1 MSLPLDSVVARACS
15 REQRARLAFA
25 ARAWVLAIPV
35 EVSLASVG
43 LAATLRWIEAVPRR
57 AHEEAAVGVEDG
69 ERLVARAYRFHF
81 VRGRCL
87 PRSLVQYLAHR
98 RDGVDARFV
107 VGVGRPEADR
117 RGLEAH
123 AWVEGPG
130 ARADVPFTELFAS
143 RGVA

>member
-1 MSLPLDSVVARACS
+1 MSLPSDSVVARACS
-15 REQRARLAFA
+15 REQRARIAFA

-35 EVSLASVG
+35 EASLASVG
-43 LAATLRWIEAVPRR
+43 LATTLRWIEAIPQR
-57 AHEEAAVGVEDG
+57 ARAAAAVGVEDG
-69 ERLVARAYRFHF
+69 ERLVARAYRFNF

-87 PRSLVQYLAHR
+87 PRSLVQYLVHR

-107 VGVGRPEADR
+107 VGVRRPEDDV

-123 AWVEGPG
+123 AWVEAPG

-143 RGVA
+143 GGLA